1 MAANPSADAHEI
13 LPGLW
18 LGNERASQN
27 DAFLRGNHIDVIFNC
42 TKTLPFNPIVPT
54 KYRIPVDDNLQEEEI
69 GNMELWSCDIAHKIM
84 SEYITGNRILI
95 HCFAGMQRSAAAV
108 AIFLIAFK
116 RMRTEEAIHF
126 IKERR
131 PIAFHGGANFGRAI
145 EGFER
150 IFFREYLP
158 KIDSLLGLDH
168 DKTD

>member
-1 MAANPSADAHEI
+1 MAANPNADAHEI

-18 LGNERASQN
+18 LGNERSSQN
-27 DAFLRGNHIDVIFNC
+27 DAFLRGNNIGVIFNC

-54 KYRIPVDDNLQEEEI
+54 KYHIPVDDNLQEDEI
-69 GNMELWSCDIAHKIM
+69 RNMELWSTDIAHKIM
-84 SEYITGNRILI
+84 SEYITGNRILV

-116 RMRTEEAIHF
+116 GMRAAEAIAF

-145 EGFER
+145 ENFER
-150 IFFREYLP
+150 IFTREYVP
-158 KIDSLLGLDH
+158 TITSILGHMKRD
-168 DKTD
+168 